1 MYFWKVL
8 PKIMLSK
15 KVKYAIKALIF
26 ISKNVEANKPV
37 SAKLISAKE
46 KIPYKFLE
54 TILRELKQNKI
65 LKSERGADG
74 GYSFLKN
81 PSEIT
86 VLEVIRFIDGPVSM
100 VNCVSINYY
109 QKCEDCIDEDTC
121 SIKLLFTEVRDA
133 TLPILAKTIEQMA
146 IEHH

>member
-37 SAKLISAKE
+37 SAKLISTKE

>member
-1 MYFWKVL
+1 
-8 PKIMLSK
+8 MLSK

-26 ISKNVEANKPV
+26 ISKNIEEKRPI
-37 SAKLISAKE
+37 SAKLISEKV

-74 GYSFLKN
+74 GYYFLKN

>member
-74 GYSFLKN
+74 GYSFLKS
-81 PSEIT
+81 PQEIS
-86 VLEVIRFIDGPVSM
+86 VAEILRFIDGPISM
-100 VNCVSINYY
+100 MNCVSINYY
-109 QKCEDCIDEDTC
+109 QKCEDCIDEETC

-133 TLPILAKTIEQMA
+133 TLPILAKTIAELAQ
-146 IEHH
+146 